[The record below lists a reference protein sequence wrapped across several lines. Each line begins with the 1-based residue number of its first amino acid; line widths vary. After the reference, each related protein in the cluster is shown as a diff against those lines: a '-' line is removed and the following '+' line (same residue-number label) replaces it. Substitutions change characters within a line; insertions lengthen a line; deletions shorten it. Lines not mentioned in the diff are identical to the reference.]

1 MKLTASLKEY
11 LKTTLRWP
19 AFWRLKRF
27 WEEWNVFFSGK
38 DLTSLAKIYKTDKV
52 GTHHFYTPIYEH
64 WFRSLRYKP
73 VRLLEIGVGGY
84 DKLNRGGNSL
94 RMWKS
99 YFPQGLI
106 TGIDIYDKSLL
117 ALPRIKIYQGDQSD
131 SAFLQRVSSA

>member
-11 LKTTLRWP
+11 LKTNLPWP

-38 DLTSLAKIYKTDKV
+38 DLTSLGKIYKTDKV

-84 DKLNRGGNSL
+84 DKLNRG
-94 RMWKS
+94 
-99 YFPQGLI
+99 
-106 TGIDIYDKSLL
+106 
-117 ALPRIKIYQGDQSD
+117 
-131 SAFLQRVSSA
+131 